1 MKTSDVGIGVGVL
14 VTMFGALF
22 LAAGFGCCAWL
33 VHLDMQEVKQ
43 SRSKRYT
50 VHAASGEYQDLQ
62 RITTRTHWA
71 KYKRPT
77 GETIIFNGDFTEIE
91 Q

>member
-1 MKTSDVGIGVGVL
+1 MKASIVEVFLGVSVASLAGWFVW
-14 VTMFGALF
+14 
-22 LAAGFGCCAWL
+22 LAACHDIEQWR
-33 VHLDMQEVKQ
+33 KQ
-43 SRSKRYT
+43 ASKRYT

-77 GETIIFNGDFTEIE
+77 GEAIIFNGDFTEIE